1 MQSIRTFSAERNKRF
16 TFVLIYG
23 IIFQTTFGGVSVLTK
38 EEKYLEVRNRR
49 VRKANELIQKGRF
62 ALSLQ
67 QQKIILYL
75 ISQIQPNDEEFKIYE
90 FDIAEFCKVCGI
102 EVDSGRNYEMLRE
115 QIKLI
120 ADKSMWIRLAD
131 GTDSLLRW
139 IEKPQIQE
147 GSGKIRIRLDN
158 DMKPFLL
165 QLKERYTTYEL
176 IWTLYF
182 RSKYTIRLYE
192 LIKSIHYH
200 ELETYTKRYSL
211 EEITELLDAKTY
223 KTYQTLKTRVLIP
236 ATEEITKYSDK
247 NISFSTI
254 RKGKKVIGIE
264 FIITTKD
271 TLEIAK
277 IRSDIEKE
285 MGTSQM
291 TVWDMLAE
299 RGYID
304 E

>member
-1 MQSIRTFSAERNKRF
+1 MQSIRTFSAERNNCF

-75 ISQIQPNDEEFKIYE
+75 ISQIQPKDEEFKIYE

>member
-1 MQSIRTFSAERNKRF
+1 M
-16 TFVLIYG
+16 
-23 IIFQTTFGGVSVLTK
+23 LTK

-75 ISQIQPNDEEFKIYE
+75 ISQIQPKDEEFKIYE